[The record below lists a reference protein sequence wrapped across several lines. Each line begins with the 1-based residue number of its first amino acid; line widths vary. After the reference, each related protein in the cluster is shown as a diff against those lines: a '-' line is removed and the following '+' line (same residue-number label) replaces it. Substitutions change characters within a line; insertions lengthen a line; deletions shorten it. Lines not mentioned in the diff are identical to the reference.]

1 MRLVVHKEAH
11 PDERRVAVTP
21 RVASLLGTRD
31 IEVVVATGA
40 GSRAGFPDEAYAEA
54 GATVADNP
62 GGDINVLIGPPSPQF
77 VAGLPEGSVLIGFLD
92 PFTDT
97 ELLAAIT
104 AKKLTAI
111 AFEAVPRTT
120 LAQMMDALSSQATA
134 AGYAAVL
141 NGAAAA
147 SHFLPML
154 TTAAG
159 TIPPAK
165 VLVLGTG
172 VAGLQAIA
180 TARRLGAVTSAYDIR
195 PEAREQVESL
205 GAKFVAAPTAEEAS
219 TEGGYAKEVAT
230 DMQQLQLAALAPVV
244 AESDLV
250 IATAQIPGRPAPLL
264 VTTEMVAAMRPG
276 SVVVDLAAATGGNC
290 EATVAD
296 TEVDINGV
304 TVLGPTDLP
313 SRVAAD
319 ASEMYA
325 RNLASL
331 LELIV
336 VDGELTI
343 DLENEIMTG
352 ACVAHA
358 GEVRHAL
365 SRRALGIE

>member
-1 MRLVVHKEAH
+1 MQLAVHREAN
-11 PDERRVAVTP
+11 PSERRVAVTP
-21 RVASLLGTRD
+21 RIASLLATRD
-31 IEVVVATGA
+31 IEVVVASGA
-40 GSRAGFPDEAYAEA
+40 GDRAGFSNETYLQA
-54 GATVADNP
+54 GATVMENP
-62 GGDINVLIGPPSPQF
+62 SGDVNVLVGPPPPEQIE
-77 VAGLPEGSVLIGFLD
+77 GLPEGSVVIGFLD
-92 PFTDT
+92 PFTNTD
-97 ELLAAIT
+97 LLTAIT

-141 NGAAAA
+141 KGAAAA

-180 TARRLGAVTSAYDIR
+180 TAKRLGAVTSAYDIR

-205 GAKFVAAPTAEEAS
+205 GARFVAAPTAEDAA
-219 TEGGYAKEVAT
+219 TEGGYAKEVAA

-276 SVVVDLAAATGGNC
+276 SAIVDIAASTGGNC
-290 EATVAD
+290 EVTVAD
-296 TEVDINGV
+296 EEIDINGV
-304 TVLGPTDLP
+304 TVLGPTDLA
-313 SRVAAD
+313 SRVATD

-325 RNLASL
+325 RNLASM
-331 LELIV
+331 LELLV
-336 VDGELTI
+336 VDGDLTI
-343 DLENEIMTG
+343 DLDNEIVAG

-365 SRRALGIE
+365 SRKAMGIE